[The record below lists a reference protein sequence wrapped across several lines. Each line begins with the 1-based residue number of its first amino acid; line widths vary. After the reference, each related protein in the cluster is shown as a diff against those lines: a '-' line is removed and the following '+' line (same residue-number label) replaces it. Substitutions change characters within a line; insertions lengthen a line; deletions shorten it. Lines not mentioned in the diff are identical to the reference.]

1 MKKES
6 IEILAPEG
14 LHARPAGVI
23 VKEAAKFASEIKL
36 AKGAKE
42 VNAKKLI
49 SVLSLGAKK
58 GEVVVLTVEGADEDT
73 AFEKIKTLILEA
85 E

>member
-58 GEVVVLTVEGADEDT
+58 GEVVVLTVEGADEDA
-73 AFEKIKTLILEA
+73 AFDKIKTLILEA

>member
-58 GEVVVLTVEGADEDT
+58 GEVVVLTVEGADEDA